1 MIRKRLAGTRLL
13 HRILLPAVVLVH
25 LPLTA
30 ADGQDDKRS
39 LEEQVAE
46 IFQQNCAKSACH
58 SGPTPQM
65 GMDLTREVF
74 HSSVV
79 DKPSTEKPELK
90 RIDPGHPETSYLVK
104 KIKGEP
110 DIIGAQMPLIG
121 DRLTEDQVDTI
132 VQWITELAAVDSL
145 EKDQSQASPPA
156 YPFNGWKVVNLPTSL
171 TMNKGSWLFL
181 IGHRF
186 NPKISEGYD
195 ALYGLDGSGIIY
207 LSLGYAL
214 TDDLLIAIARSNSA
228 DNVELEGRY
237 RLAQQRGNSPIG
249 AAAQV
254 SLNWVSEDPGT
265 DESRLR
271 GEALKVTG
279 QVSLTRAFGP
289 VGVAVVPGI
298 TLNPAEN
305 VSGEDPLVTLGLGGR
320 WTLVSLRRT
329 TLSLVGEWVPI
340 VSGYTRTTTF
350 GNDIRFD
357 SGGGGVEVSIGGHV
371 FQIVISNSVGLTSDQ
386 YLRGGDLD
394 IADGEMRLGFNIF
407 RVLNF

>member
-1 MIRKRLAGTRLL
+1 MMSKRFAGTRFV
-13 HRILLPAVVLVH
+13 HRILLPAVILFQ
-25 LPLTA
+25 LPLRVDAQGETQ
-30 ADGQDDKRS
+30 G
-39 LEEQVAE
+39 LEEHVAE
-46 IFQQNCAKSACH
+46 IFQRSCTKSGCH
-58 SGPTPQM
+58 SGPNPQM
-65 GMDLTREVF
+65 GMDLTRELF
-74 HSSVV
+74 YAAIV
-79 DKPSTEKPELK
+79 DEASTENPALK
-90 RIDPGHPETSYLVK
+90 RVDPGHPELSYLVK
-104 KIKGEP
+104 KIKGDP
-110 DIIGAQMPLIG
+110 GIVGAQMPLIG
-121 DRLTEDQVDTI
+121 DRLTEEEVDAI
-132 VQWITELAAVDSL
+132 VQWISKLENVDETRKEES
-145 EKDQSQASPPA
+145 EASEPA

-171 TMNKGSWLFL
+171 SVNKGSWLFL

-186 NPKISEGYD
+186 NPKISDGYD

-214 TDDLLIAIARSNSA
+214 TDDLLVAIARSNSA
-228 DNVELEGRY
+228 DNVEVEGRY
-237 RLAQQRGNSPIG
+237 RLAQQKESSPIG

-298 TLNPAEN
+298 TLNPAES
-305 VSGEDPLVTLGLGGR
+305 VSGEDPLVTLGFGGR

-357 SGGGGVEVSIGGHV
+357 SGGGGVEISIGGHV
-371 FQIVISNSVGLTSDQ
+371 FQIVVSNSVGLTSDQ